1 MDPIRPMADIDYTS
15 TSRMRQRS
23 RAALWV
29 WLLVL
34 ALVFAG
40 LRLRENE
47 YGAVSSSGSPSILTA
62 VQDHINPNRET
73 WISLARLPGIGKV
86 RAMGIVQFREH
97 YQKQHRQ
104 DPFRQADDLT
114 QVPGIGDITI
124 EKIKSYLVFDS
135 QE

>member
-1 MDPIRPMADIDYTS
+1 MDLIRRMADIDFTS
-15 TSRMRQRS
+15 TSRVRQRS
-23 RAALWV
+23 RAALWG

-34 ALVFAG
+34 ALFFAG

-47 YGAVSSSGSPSILTA
+47 YGAVSGGGSQSVSMA

-86 RAMGIVQFREH
+86 RAMEIVQFREH
-97 YQKQHRQ
+97 YQNQHQQ
-104 DPFRQADDLT
+104 DPFRRADDLT

-124 EKIKSYLVFDS
+124 GKIKSYLVFDS